1 MVPTDFGTE
10 DQPLPLGIFGILA
23 LAAILNF
30 FAVNPVTFF
39 TPTILLLHRYLVTL
53 WQSVLHTP
61 CSPSRLDLL
70 PAPRSPSLSKRNHAN
85 QIYAANRKPREGL
98 LNDLVLTVQ

>member
-1 MVPTDFGTE
+1 MVPTHFGTG
-10 DQPLPLGIFGILA
+10 DQRSPWQHLE
-23 LAAILNF
+23 F

-61 CSPSRLDLL
+61 CSPSRLDPL
-70 PAPRSPSLSKRNHAN
+70 PAPRSPSLSLNETTQTKSTQPTAS
-85 QIYAANRKPREGL
+85 L